1 MIFVVFLQCQIVVR
15 GREQFAFAAI
25 FKLDLSDPHNEDIAH
40 KVMSSVFL
48 SLLQSTVWSHPCR
61 DRQTYQA
68 SRLLLCCCEPHSTR

>member
-1 MIFVVFLQCQIVVR
+1 MKFVVFLQCQIVVR

-48 SLLQSTVWSHPCR
+48 PLPQSVVSQYLCR
-61 DRQTYQA
+61 KCQKYWT
-68 SRLLLCCCEPHSTR
+68 